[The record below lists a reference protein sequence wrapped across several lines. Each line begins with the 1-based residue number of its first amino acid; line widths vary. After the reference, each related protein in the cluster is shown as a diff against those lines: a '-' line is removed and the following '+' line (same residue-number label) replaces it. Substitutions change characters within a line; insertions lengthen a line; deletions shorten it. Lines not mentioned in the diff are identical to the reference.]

1 LLIMVKVGQSS
12 NLRARHGQRCS
23 IDRFSVR
30 TQQTSLSPLGADQDH
45 LVKKSDGWFDGH
57 CVAG

>member
-1 LLIMVKVGQSS
+1 MVKVGQSS